1 MRQKIE
7 STKYYQ
13 SLSNSQKII
22 YGTRKCMIEIER
34 HFGICKR
41 LGVEKWKKDFKPNK
55 VQLEVVL
62 ELISYNEK
70 N

>member
-1 MRQKIE
+1 MRQIIE

-22 YGTRKCMIEIER
+22 YGTRKRMIEIER

-41 LGVEKWKKDFKPNK
+41 LGEEKWKKEFKPNK

-62 ELISYNEK
+62 ELIYDGEK
-70 N
+70 K